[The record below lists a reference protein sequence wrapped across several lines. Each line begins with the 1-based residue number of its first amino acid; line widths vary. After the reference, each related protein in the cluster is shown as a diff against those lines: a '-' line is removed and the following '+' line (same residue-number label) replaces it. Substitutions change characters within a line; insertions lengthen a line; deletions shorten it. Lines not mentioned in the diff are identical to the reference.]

1 MRPCLSL
8 AQHRACTVLTRHR
21 PPHGQV
27 NTPTY
32 NRDLATAT
40 KMLVEAGASGV
51 FNVGGVDV
59 LGRYDFARAAVDA
72 LNRLRA
78 GQVAP
83 MDATLL
89 TGVATSN
96 AGQAAKRPLASG
108 LLLDKVKSVIPGWQ
122 PRTVAEALAD
132 WVSNPRGKPLGA

>member
-59 LGRYDFARAAVDA
+59 LGR
-72 LNRLRA
+72 
-78 GQVAP
+78 
-83 MDATLL
+83 
-89 TGVATSN
+89 
-96 AGQAAKRPLASG
+96 
-108 LLLDKVKSVIPGWQ
+108 LLL
-122 PRTVAEALAD
+122 PRLHLITYGSFSL
-132 WVSNPRGKPLGA
+132 